1 MRLVFHPCMC
11 QLSFMI
17 VPQLLLSLYGAAI
30 KFHAPDVS
38 TILEIIMMILIMI
51 ESTVSL
57 KFIPVDSFITDRNLL
72 DVAPSYTVLDR
83 TLTCVN

>member
-51 ESTVSL
+51 ESTVY
-57 KFIPVDSFITDRNLL
+57 FIHLDSFIIDRNLL
-72 DVAPSYTVLDR
+72 DVAP
-83 TLTCVN
+83 